1 MDGITGTPITR
12 RAAILRGMGAAA
24 VLPVTATAAPQTARA
39 VEGKVALVTGSGRRL
54 GRATVLEL
62 ARQGA
67 DVIVNGR
74 SNRDEAESVVREA
87 EALGARAIAL
97 MADVGIEDQVNRMA
111 DDALEEFGRID
122 ILINNA
128 GARPPTTFQEM
139 TTSEWRE
146 VMAVN
151 LDGPFLCSKAV
162 VPSMIANGGGR
173 IINVSGL
180 NSWYGTHWPHV
191 CASKM
196 GALGLT
202 RALATELGPHN
213 ILVNLVVPGA
223 WDFEAASAEEAAA
236 GPTGG
241 REIPLGRRGLPQ
253 ELANV
258 YAFLASDAS
267 SYVTGQTLHVNGGQL
282 TY

>member
-1 MDGITGTPITR
+1 MDGLRGTPITR
-12 RAAILRGMGAAA
+12 RAAIRSGMGAAA
-24 VLPVTATAAPQTARA
+24 VLPLAAAAAPQTARA

-74 SNRDEAESVVREA
+74 SNRGEAESVVREA

-111 DDALEEFGRID
+111 ADALEEFGRID

-128 GARPPTTFQEM
+128 GARPPRTFQE
-139 TTSEWRE
+139 TSTSEWRE

-151 LDGPFLCSKAV
+151 LDGPFFCSKAV

-213 ILVNLVVPGA
+213 ILVNLVVPGS
-223 WDFEAASAEEAAA
+223 WDFEAASAEDAAS

>member
-1 MDGITGTPITR
+1 MDGLRGTPITR
-12 RAAILRGMGAAA
+12 RAAIRGGMGAAA
-24 VLPVTATAAPQTARA
+24 VLPLAVTAAAQTARA

-74 SNRDEAESVVREA
+74 SNREEAESVVREA

-111 DDALEEFGRID
+111 ADALEEFGRVD

-128 GARPPTTFQEM
+128 GARPPITFQEM
-139 TTSEWRE
+139 STSEWRE

-151 LDGPFLCSKAV
+151 LDGPFFCSKAV

-180 NSWYGTHWPHV
+180 NSWFGTHWPGV

-213 ILVNLVVPGA
+213 ILVNLVVPGS
-223 WDFEAASAEEAAA
+223 WDFEAASAEDAAR

>member
-1 MDGITGTPITR
+1 MKTGIGRSLSR
-12 RAAILRGMGAAA
+12 RTALRGMGAAVA
-24 VLPVTATAAPQTARA
+24 LPLVGPSLSAPARS

-54 GRATVLEL
+54 GRATVIEL

-67 DVIVNGR
+67 DVIVNVR
-74 SNRDEAESVVREA
+74 SNRQEADEVVREA
-87 EALGARAIAL
+87 ESLGVRAIAL
-97 MADVGIEDQVNRMA
+97 LADVGNEQEVNDMVGA
-111 DDALEEFGRID
+111 ALAEFGRVD
-122 ILINNA
+122 VLINNA
-128 GARPPTTFQEM
+128 GVRPPDTFMEM
-139 TTSEWRE
+139 DTNQWRQ
-146 VMAVN
+146 VLAVN
-151 LDGPFLCSKAV
+151 LDGPFFCAKAV

-180 NSWYGTHWPHV
+180 NSWAGTHWPHV

-202 RALATELGPHN
+202 RALAVELGPHN

-223 WDFEAASAEEAAA
+223 WDFSATSIEDAAP
-236 GPTGG
+236 GPAGG
-241 REIPLGRRGLPQ
+241 RDIPLGRRGLAQ

-267 SYVTGQTLHVNGGQL
+267 SFITGQTLHVNGGQL